1 LGYNIGNNIGYSL
14 LLLAIMTSLT
24 SEKLEFSDE
33 ISSKTLY
40 TSIYKTRRKAMAS
53 LSLYT
58 LKAKSVHQCCC
69 LTFNIQTKKVY
80 AFGDFRRLSRFTP
93 IVDGSRPGAL
103 RVKGNFLL
111 VR

>member
-1 LGYNIGNNIGYSL
+1 
-14 LLLAIMTSLT
+14 MTSLT

-69 LTFNIQTKKVY
+69 LAFIRTKKEY
-80 AFGDFRRLSRFTP
+80 ASGAVPLLVTEVAS
-93 IVDGSRPGAL
+93 GAL
-103 RVKGNFLL
+103 GVNDQSR
-111 VR
+111 